1 MAQSAYDKAVSLL
14 AMREHTKNELKDKL
28 EKKGYREDDAIEA
41 VSRLEREGYIS
52 EERFAE
58 VFIRSRLKKS
68 PEGKSVLLY
77 RIIEKGCPKDI
88 ASSALENAWNNK
100 LWLEPLRDEL
110 DTLERRKGEEY
121 AVAKMKQKGFS
132 YSEIR
137 EAKESNE

>member
-28 EKKGYREDDAIEA
+28 EKKGYRENDVIEA

-77 RIIEKGCPKDI
+77 RLMEKGCPRNI
-88 ASSALENAWNNK
+88 ASCTLEEAWDNK
-100 LWLEPLRDEL
+100 LWLEPLRKEIEI
-110 DTLERRKGEEY
+110 LERKKGEEY
-121 AVAKMKQKGFS
+121 ASAKMRQKGFS

>member
-1 MAQSAYDKAVSLL
+1 MAQSAFDKAVSLL

-28 EKKGYREDDAIEA
+28 EKKGYREDDISDAI
-41 VSRLEREGYIS
+41 SRLDREGYIS

-77 RIIEKGCPKDI
+77 RLAEKGCQRDI
-88 ASSALENAWNNK
+88 AANAIDEAWEDK
-100 LWLEPLRDEL
+100 LWLDPLKKEL
-110 DTLERRKGEEY
+110 ETLERRKGEEY
-121 AVAKMKQKGFS
+121 AFSKMRQKVFS

-137 EAKESNE
+137 EAKERDE

>member
-14 AMREHTKNELKDKL
+14 ALREHTKNELKDKL
-28 EKKGYREDDAIEA
+28 GKKGYREDDISDAI
-41 VSRLEREGYIS
+41 SRLDKEGYIS

-68 PEGKSVLLY
+68 PEGKSILMYRLL
-77 RIIEKGCPKDI
+77 EKGCPREI
-88 ASSALENAWNNK
+88 ASSALEDAWDNK

-110 DTLERRKGEEY
+110 DILERRKGEEY

>member
-1 MAQSAYDKAVSLL
+1 M
-14 AMREHTKNELKDKL
+14 
-28 EKKGYREDDAIEA
+28 YRL
-41 VSRLEREGYIS
+41 LER
-52 EERFAE
+52 
-58 VFIRSRLKKS
+58 
-68 PEGKSVLLY
+68 
-77 RIIEKGCPKDI
+77 GCPRET
-88 ASSALENAWNNK
+88 ASSALEDAWDNK

>member
-28 EKKGYREDDAIEA
+28 EKKGYKEDDVIEA

-77 RIIEKGCPKDI
+77 RLMEKGCPRNI
-88 ASSALENAWNNK
+88 ASCTLEEAWGSR
-100 LWLEPLRDEL
+100 LWLEPLRKEIE
-110 DTLERRKGEEY
+110 TLERKKGEEY
-121 AVAKMKQKGFS
+121 ASAKMRQKGFS